1 MPYIYKISK
10 NLERILE
17 KLHKKNKPLYEQV
30 LKKMDEII
38 NAYDLEHYK
47 NLKYDMKDSKRVH
60 VGHFVL
66 IFQLNKNP
74 NYSEQKIFKPQT
86 ETGRNKLQS
95 IELSLSNKKESLV
108 LFDDFDHHDNVYR
121 RR

>member
-60 VGHFVL
+60 IGHFV
-66 IFQLNKNP
+66 
-74 NYSEQKIFKPQT
+74 
-86 ETGRNKLQS
+86 
-95 IELSLSNKKESLV
+95 
-108 LFDDFDHHDNVYR
+108 
-121 RR
+121 